1 MLLGLLCESLFCEGG
16 WARHACNGLVL
27 LQGLERQRVRES
39 VLHLVNP
46 SDRLL
51 VWAGPA

>member
-1 MLLGLLCESLFCEGG
+1 MLLGLLCESLFCEVG
-16 WARHACNGLVL
+16 WARHAGKGPVL
-27 LQGLERQRVRES
+27 LQGLEYQHVRKS

-46 SDRLL
+46 SNRLL